1 MYKWSGRQNNGTH
14 TNKTAKRKTS
24 LKTKNS
30 WRALWDNIKP
40 ANICI
45 IGVPEEER
53 EKEIKCTWEN
63 YGLKLSKSK
72 EGNRYPGTRS
82 TEGPKQTHTKTL
94 SFEGKSSRWRE
105 KGSTRKTKVIYK
117 GVPTRLSADF
127 SA

>member
-53 EKEIKCTWEN
+53 EKEMKCTWEN
-63 YGLKLSKSK
+63 YGLNRLNTQATVVEPGCKL
-72 EGNRYPGTRS
+72 G
-82 TEGPKQTHTKTL
+82 
-94 SFEGKSSRWRE
+94 F
-105 KGSTRKTKVIYK
+105 
-117 GVPTRLSADF
+117 
-127 SA
+127 